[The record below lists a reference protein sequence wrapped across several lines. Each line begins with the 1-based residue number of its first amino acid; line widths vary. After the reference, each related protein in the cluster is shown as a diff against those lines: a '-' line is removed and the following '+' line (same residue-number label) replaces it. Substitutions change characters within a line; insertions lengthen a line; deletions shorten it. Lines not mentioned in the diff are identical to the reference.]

1 MTLINEFILGLN
13 VMAALVVALFFV
25 RFWRKTRDRLFV
37 IFAIAFLLL
46 AANWLGVAL
55 LQVKENRAEEN
66 TALFYVLRLLAF
78 IAIIVG
84 IVDKNR
90 VKQ

>member
-1 MTLINEFILGLN
+1 MTHVNEFILGLN
-13 VMAALVVALFFV
+13 VMAAVVVALFFL

-37 IFAIAFLLL
+37 IFSIAFLLL
-46 AANWLGVAL
+46 AANWFLVAL
-55 LQVKENRAEEN
+55 LRYPEDKV
-66 TALFYVLRLLAF
+66 ALFYVLRLLAF

-90 VKQ
+90 VRE

>member
-1 MTLINEFILGLN
+1 MESINQFILGLN
-13 VMAALVVALFFV
+13 VMAAVVAALFFL

-37 IFAIAFLLL
+37 IFSIAFLLL
-46 AANWLGVAL
+46 AANWLLVAVL
-55 LQVKENRAEEN
+55 RRSEEQV
-66 TALFYVLRLLAF
+66 ALFYVLRLLAF

-90 VKQ
+90 VRE

>member
-1 MTLINEFILGLN
+1 MTPVNEFILGLN
-13 VMAALVVALFFV
+13 VMAAVVVALFFL

-37 IFAIAFLLL
+37 IFSFAFLLL
-46 AANWLGVAL
+46 AANWFLVA
-55 LQVKENRAEEN
+55 VSGAAEDRK
-66 TALFYVLRLLAF
+66 ALFYILRLLAF

-90 VKQ
+90 VRQ

>member
-1 MTLINEFILGLN
+1 MDQQAINRFLLG
-13 VMAALVVALFFV
+13 ALVMGCFIAGLFFL

-37 IFAIAFLLL
+37 IFSIAFVLL
-46 AANWLGVAL
+46 AANWLLVAVL
-55 LQVKENRAEEN
+55 RVDEDKK
-66 TALFYVLRLLAF
+66 ALFYVLRLLAF

-90 VKQ
+90 VRQ